1 MLLIIEIIAGL
12 ILLGVVAVAVFIAM
26 QPKHKFIFDV
36 AKRTKAELAAK
47 TEDKLCFNVDVPFSN
62 EGGDEGLVLDAFM
75 RIYLPQEQYDKALV
89 RGKINLKDVPRD
101 DDYFEAMVM
110 PKGEHKTITRTYLIK
125 ALGKNVLVDSGWGTE
140 SGIDGKT
147 VEYLAMYGVPA
158 EKVTDILLTHMDVDH
173 ISGLINGGKAV
184 YPKAILHIADKEYNR
199 WVVMGADREPEFI
212 ALARRV
218 AKAYEGRIAL
228 FDYDD
233 EVVPGITARN
243 ANGHTMGHTCY
254 DIVSGDKALTI
265 VGDMIHVAPIQMR
278 YTDYCSVYDVS
289 PALAAATRERV
300 LHELS
305 QSGRLIA
312 GMHFP
317 EIGRVQQN
325 DDGGYTVVS
334 SENF

>member
-1 MLLIIEIIAGL
+1 MNGLQKKLLTLLMTAVMLL
-12 ILLGVVAVAVFIAM
+12 AVAA
-26 QPKHKFIFDV
+26 Q
-36 AKRTKAELAAK
+36 ALAAELAPAQK
-47 TEDKLCFNVDVPFSN
+47 VELGEITVYAF
-62 EGGDEGLVLDAFM
+62 DESPLTLYSEIFPDIADHPDYM
-75 RIYLPQEQYDKALV
+75 AL
-89 RGKINLKDVPRD
+89 
-101 DDYFEAMVM
+101 M
-110 PKGEHKTITRTYLIK
+110 PNGEHKTITRTYLIK
-125 ALGKNVLVDSGWGTE
+125 DADKNVLVDSGWGTE
-140 SGIDGKT
+140 SGVDGKT
-147 VEYLAMYGVPA
+147 VEYLAMYDVPA

-173 ISGLINGGKAV
+173 ISGLINSGKAV
-184 YPKAILHIADKEYNR
+184 YPNAILHIADKEYNR

-212 ALARRV
+212 ALARCV

-228 FDYDD
+228 FDYDE
-233 EVVPGITARN
+233 EVLPGITARN

-278 YTDYCSVYDVS
+278 HTDYCSIYDVS

-334 SENF
+334 RENF